1 MITHYIIYT
10 RARKREGKG
19 RNRDEREKRLEE
31 GKKTGMAGMAGVEGM
46 EGMAG
51 VEGMEG
57 LEGMAGVT
65 AGVRYNRTIQN
76 GRRQTEE
83 EADSWEAKL
92 ANDKQSRRKLTKG

>member
-10 RARKREGKG
+10 RAKKREGKG

-31 GKKTGMAGMAGVEGM
+31 GDEGKTGMAGMEGMEGM

-51 VEGMEG
+51 
-57 LEGMAGVT
+57 AGVT

-83 EADSWEAKL
+83 EAASWEAKL
-92 ANDKQSRRKLTKG
+92 GE

>member
-31 GKKTGMAGMAGVEGM
+31 GMKGM
-46 EGMAG
+46 EGMEVMG
-51 VEGMEG
+51 GMEERRG
-57 LEGMAGVT
+57 WRKDGDGGDGGVEGMAGVT

-83 EADSWEAKL
+83 EAASWEAKL
-92 ANDKQSRRKLTKG
+92 GE

>member
-31 GKKTGMAGMAGVEGM
+31 GKKTGMA
-46 EGMAG
+46 GMAG